1 MYAKQVTIRLDDNLY
16 RLLEKEAGKRMRSVA
31 GLVRLILHRNLKNNK
46 SAPGVLLKE
55 VAVDN
60 TKPQT
65 GFNRA
70 GDNRERGTE

>member
-16 RLLEKEAGKRMRSVA
+16 RLLEKEAGNQMRSVA
-31 GLVRLILHRNLKNNK
+31 GLVRLILHRNLKSNK
-46 SAPGVLLKE
+46 SAPGVLIE
-55 VAVDN
+55 AMPVDN

-70 GDNRERGTE
+70 GENRVSGTE